1 MCACAQTPAL
11 RGESRCA
18 RRSAR
23 RDQAGRVRYP
33 GPTPPKPPARLGRS
47 QGRGCATQATQTG
60 ATCPDGWRRPRE
72 AAGPPP
78 YGGQRRPSTYAA
90 TGTGR
95 QALQGWR
102 SHRRSRLRPCK
113 DWWAVLRLARAQP
126 PPKAADWIEG
136 GAGADPRATFVERAK
151 RAEPARRPAARV
163 GRGRPAGRGVR
174 AAAARQQ
181 GAPLPCSGYCPVGP
195 CKRAACAQPGRACWI
210 WPGGAAC
217 PRGIRQRR
225 RPADPS
231 GRRIGGDLV
240 PPALKHSPA
249 WSFPGAGAYQFNAPD
264 PLRSRKEK
272 CPGASTDT
280 WAWVHMAIAFFM
292 GWRWLMKGFSASPSD
307 GLLVR
312 LRLSTPFLMLRASDR
327 PAGRSAVRT
336 VAVTPCAVCD
346 IRQGLRR
353 LSRLRGVLR
362 SSGCTAS
369 AHPLRG

>member
-1 MCACAQTPAL
+1 MAPGAGLHRGFCFGGLGVCDPQVCRGCRGTAPLFAALCAKWRVACALARKHPPCAANADAHAAA
-11 RGESRCA
+11 RG
-18 RRSAR
+18 
-23 RDQAGRVRYP
+23 GKGVP
-33 GPTPPKPPARLGRS
+33 GVLPRHTPPKPPARLGRS

-181 GAPLPCSGYCPVGP
+181 GAPLPC
-195 CKRAACAQPGRACWI
+195 
-210 WPGGAAC
+210 
-217 PRGIRQRR
+217 
-225 RPADPS
+225 
-231 GRRIGGDLV
+231 
-240 PPALKHSPA
+240 
-249 WSFPGAGAYQFNAPD
+249 AG
-264 PLRSRKEK
+264 
-272 CPGASTDT
+272 
-280 WAWVHMAIAFFM
+280 
-292 GWRWLMKGFSASPSD
+292 
-307 GLLVR
+307 
-312 LRLSTPFLMLRASDR
+312 
-327 PAGRSAVRT
+327 
-336 VAVTPCAVCD
+336 
-346 IRQGLRR
+346 
-353 LSRLRGVLR
+353 
-362 SSGCTAS
+362 
-369 AHPLRG
+369 